1 MTVHTGKEP
10 GMSRRRVGAI
20 AVVLIAV
27 LVYLA
32 FSKDIPFTHGY
43 RISAYFSNANDV
55 KQRAP
60 VRIAGV
66 NVGKVVA
73 IDKPNSSSKVRV
85 TFELKKSALP
95 IHADATVKVRPRI
108 FLEGNQFVDLN
119 PGSPSAPLLEDGDSI
134 PAEQTA
140 AANQLDELLTSV
152 NRDARRGLT
161 SIFTEIGIALDT
173 VGTPEQ
179 NANQDPEVRVL
190 TGGEALN
197 RAMRYGPEGFKGGAR
212 VFDALIGENDT
223 DEQDILRGF
232 RDFNQAINDRETQ
245 IVPLIADFATTLG
258 AFADDERMLT
268 EATKQFSR
276 INYESEPTLRKLNE
290 MLPHLTKF
298 ANDIAPQLD
307 EIPSMVAAAEPW
319 IDQTTQL
326 LSRSELG
333 TTAPLARRSIRD
345 FAAVSHEGLKTL
357 PEMNRLALCWT
368 NVWQP
373 TLMKQVP
380 DGSLSS
386 GVENYK
392 EFWYA
397 LVGWAGATQN
407 FTGNG
412 NYLRMASG
420 SASQARLPGNKWL
433 ISAQPESG
441 RRPARQSQTPP
452 LRDDVACYKNAVPDL
467 AAAAGSTP

>member
-1 MTVHTGKEP
+1 MTVHTGREP

-20 AVVLIAV
+20 AVAVIFV

-32 FSKDIPFTHGY
+32 FSKDIPFTQGY
-43 RISAYFSNANDV
+43 RMSAYFSNANDI
-55 KQRAP
+55 KKRAP

-73 IDKPNSSSKVRV
+73 IDNPDSSSKVRV
-85 TFELKKSALP
+85 TFELKKAALP
-95 IHADATVKVRPRI
+95 IHADATAKIRPRI
-108 FLEGNQFVDLN
+108 FLEGNGFIDLN
-119 PGSPSAPLLEDGDSI
+119 PGSPSAPRLEEGASI
-134 PAEQTA
+134 TASQTGTS
-140 AANQLDELLTSV
+140 NQLDELLSSM
-152 NRDARRGLT
+152 NRDARHGLT

-173 VGTPEQ
+173 VGTPER
-179 NANQDPEVRVL
+179 NANQDPEVRNL

-197 RAMRYGPEGFKGGAR
+197 RAMRYGPDGFKGGAR
-212 VFDALIGENDT
+212 VLDALIGEYET
-223 DEQDILRGF
+223 DQTDILRGF

-245 IVPLIADFATTLG
+245 IVPMIADFATTLG
-258 AFADDERMLT
+258 AFADDERTLT

-276 INYESEPTLRKLNE
+276 LNYESEPTLRKLNE

-298 ANDIAPQLD
+298 ANDMAPQLD

-319 IDQTTQL
+319 IDETTQL
-326 LSRSELG
+326 LAKSELG
-333 TTAPLARRSIRD
+333 TTAPLARRSVRD
-345 FAAVSHEGLKTL
+345 FASVSHEGLKTL
-357 PEMNRLALCWT
+357 PQMNRLALCWT

-392 EFWYA
+392 EFWYT
-397 LVGWAGATQN
+397 LVGWAGASQN

-420 SASQARLPGNKWL
+420 SAAQTRLPNSKWQ
-433 ISAQPESG
+433 IAAQAEAG
-441 RRPARQSQTPP
+441 RRPARQKQTPP

-467 AAAAGSTP
+467 TASAGSTP

>member
-1 MTVHTGKEP
+1 
-10 GMSRRRVGAI
+10 MSRRRAGAI
-20 AVVLIAV
+20 AVALIVA

-32 FSKDIPFTHGY
+32 FAKDIPFTHGY
-43 RISAYFSNANDV
+43 RLNAYFSNANDI

-66 NVGKVVA
+66 NVGMVVA

-85 TFELKKSALP
+85 TFELKKTALP
-95 IHADATVKVRPRI
+95 IHTDATMKIRPRI
-108 FLEGNQFVDLN
+108 FLEGNQFIDLD
-119 PGSPSAPLLEDGDSI
+119 PGSPSAPVLKDGDSI
-134 PAEQTA
+134 PADQTA
-140 AANQLDELLTSV
+140 TSNQLDELLTSM
-152 NRDARRGLT
+152 NRDARHGLT

-179 NANQDPEVRVL
+179 NANQDPEVRNL

-212 VFDALIGENDT
+212 VFDALVGDNDT
-223 DEQDILRGF
+223 DQLDILRGF

-258 AFADDERMLT
+258 AFANDERALT
-268 EATKQFSR
+268 ESTKQFSR

-326 LSRSELG
+326 LSKDELG
-333 TTAPLARRSIRD
+333 TTAPLARRSVRD

-420 SASQARLPGNKWL
+420 SGSTARLPGNKWL
-433 ISAQPESG
+433 ISALPESG
-441 RRPARQSQTPP
+441 RRPARQNQSPP
-452 LRDDVACYKNAVPDL
+452 LRDNMPCYKNAVPDL
-467 AAAAGSTP
+467 TATAGSTP